1 MKFLSGPSPNR
12 TPHLHSRTDMKKIFL
27 IIQREYLTRVRKRS
41 FIVMT
46 ILGPLLMAAIVV
58 VPIYLATRGNEMKTV
73 AVIDETGFFYEKFK
87 DSDNIRFHYLVSDI
101 QSAKASFTRSG
112 DHALLYI
119 PKPDVT
125 LPTNAIIYSENN
137 VNINVKTYIKTI
149 MTKRIEELKLEAKLR
164 DIQTGSK
171 NPVTVDDIL
180 RSIKTSVDINTM
192 KIGEDGKESKSYTEI
207 SMVLG
212 MFTGILIYFFIF
224 MFGSQVM
231 RGVIEE
237 KTTRIV
243 EVIISSVKP
252 FQLMM
257 GKIIGVGM
265 VGLTQF
271 LLWVVLTFGIVTIVT
286 SSFVSKDIKKSATE
300 QIMKQNH
307 VYSPDQIPQQF
318 VIQNDKAG
326 GVNEILNALNSVDFP
341 VMIGSFV
348 FFFLFGYLLYAAF
361 FAAIGGAVDN
371 EADTQQFMLPITVP
385 LILSIFLA
393 QNVIQDPDGAVSF
406 WFSIIPLTSP
416 VIMMIRIPF
425 GVPYYEVILSM
436 VLLLLGFLGATWM
449 AAKIYRTGIL
459 MYGKKVN
466 YRELWK
472 WLRYRN

>member
-1 MKFLSGPSPNR
+1 
-12 TPHLHSRTDMKKIFL
+12 MKKILL
-27 IIQREYLTRVRKRS
+27 ILKREYMTRVRKRS

-58 VPIYLATRGNEMKTV
+58 VPVYLATRGNEMKTIS
-73 AVIDETGFFYEKFK
+73 VIDETGLFYEKFK
-87 DSDNIRFHYLVSDI
+87 DSDNMRFHYLVSDI
-101 QSAKASFTRSG
+101 QSAKDSFTKSG

-125 LPTNAIIYSENN
+125 LPTNAILYSENN
-137 VNINVKTYIKTI
+137 VNINVKSYIKNT

-164 DIQTGSK
+164 DIQTDAK
-171 NPVTVDDIL
+171 NPVTVDDVL
-180 RSIKTSVDINTM
+180 RSIKTSVDVSTM

-212 MFTGILIYFFIF
+212 MFSGILIYFFIF
-224 MFGSQVM
+224 MFGAQVM

-237 KTTRIV
+237 KTNRIV

-271 LLWVVLTFGIVTIVT
+271 LLWVILTFGIVTVVT
-286 SSFVSKDIKKSATE
+286 SSFIPKNVKQSATE
-300 QIMKQNH
+300 QIIKQNKA
-307 VYSPDQIPQQF
+307 YSPDQVPEQ
-318 VIQNDKAG
+318 VISQSKEG
-326 GVNEILNALNSVDFP
+326 GVNEVMDALNSVDFP
-341 VMIGSFV
+341 VMIGAFI
-348 FFFLFGYLLYAAF
+348 FFFVFGYLLYAAL

-385 LILSIFLA
+385 LILAIVMA
-393 QNVIQDPDGAVSF
+393 QYVIQDPDGAVSF
-406 WFSIIPLTSP
+406 WFSIIPFTSP

-425 GVPYYEVILSM
+425 GVPVFEVILSM
-436 VLLLLGFLGATWM
+436 ALLLLGFLGTTWM
-449 AAKIYRTGIL
+449 AGKIYRTGIL

-466 YRELWK
+466 YIELWK